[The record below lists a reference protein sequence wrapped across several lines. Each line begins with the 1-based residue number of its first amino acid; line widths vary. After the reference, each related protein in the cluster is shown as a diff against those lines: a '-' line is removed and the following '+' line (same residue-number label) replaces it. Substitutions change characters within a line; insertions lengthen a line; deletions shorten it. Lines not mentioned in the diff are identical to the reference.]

1 MVRHFVGATIMF
13 SINVSLFAQLGKCCC
28 KVVFEEKKMFR
39 NNNLKIFW

>member
-13 SINVSLFAQLGKCCC
+13 SINVSLSAQQGKRAC
-28 KVVFEEKKMFR
+28 KVAFEEEKMFR